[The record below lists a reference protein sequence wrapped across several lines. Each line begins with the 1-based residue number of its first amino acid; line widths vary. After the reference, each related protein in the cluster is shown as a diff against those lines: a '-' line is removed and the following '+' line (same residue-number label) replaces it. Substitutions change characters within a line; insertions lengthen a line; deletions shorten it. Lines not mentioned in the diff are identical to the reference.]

1 MCGICGKLSW
11 NNPPDSKLILSMAQ
25 AMVHRGPDN
34 QSAVSFDAISLG
46 HDRLS
51 IIDLSTS
58 ANQPMADNSGQ
69 YHIVFNGEIYNFK
82 HLKKELEALGAT
94 FRTNSDTEVL
104 LESYK
109 QWDTGCIDRLN
120 GMFAFALWDNHA
132 QRLFLARDRM
142 GKKPLYYYPL
152 SDGGIVFASEIKAL
166 LIDSE
171 IPRTISPRALFQY
184 FSLNYILSSDCILD
198 GVRKLPPAHWLKV
211 DRSGMHLEKYWDL
224 SCFFNDKRQFSHEI
238 EAAEELSYLLQ
249 DAVQLRMISDVPLG
263 TFLSGGVDSTAIT
276 AFMRNADTNSVVKSF
291 SIGFREKGYSELE
304 YSQLAASELGTE
316 HKFQIVTP
324 DFINDLG
331 QIVRA
336 ADEPFGDTSMIPMWY
351 LSRYARQYVTVALSG
366 DGADEIMAGYTTY
379 SADKL
384 KNMMSWIPSG
394 VFKFSDRFM
403 RLLPADY
410 GKVSLNFKARQFLQ
424 GAQHSAG
431 KAHYMWRCVLE
442 SEKLRQLFPKH
453 LQSEFDNY
461 NPYDDFAAHER
472 DVEQCH
478 YIDRAMYVDIK
489 TWLVDDILVKVDRMS
504 MAHSLE
510 ARTPMLDYRL
520 VEFAAALPVKFK
532 LSGFTG
538 KYLLRRI
545 LKGKVPERILKR
557 KKAGFNAPVAHW
569 VPLLKEL
576 ILDQCDP
583 LLPDFI
589 RTLYRD
595 HQDRRR
601 DYSLPLFAIANYAL
615 WKEHVLGY

>member
-11 NNPPDSKLILSMAQ
+11 NNPPDSNLILSMAQ

-34 QSAVSFDAISLG
+34 QSAVLLDAISLG

-51 IIDLSTS
+51 IIDLSPS
-58 ANQPMADNSGQ
+58 ANQPMADSSGQ

-82 HLKKELEALGAT
+82 HLRKELETLGAK

-109 QWDTGCIDRLN
+109 QWDTGCVDRLN

-152 SDGGIVFASEIKAL
+152 SDGGIVFASELKAL

-184 FSLNYILSSDCILD
+184 FSLNYILSSECIID

-211 DRSGMHLEKYWDL
+211 DRSGMQLAKYWDL
-224 SCFFNDKRQFSHEI
+224 SRFFNDQKTFSHEI

-249 DAVQLRMISDVPLG
+249 DAVRLRMISDLPLG
-263 TFLSGGVDSTAIT
+263 AFLSGGVDSTAIT

-316 HKFQIVTP
+316 HKFQVVTP
-324 DFINDLG
+324 DFIEDLS

-351 LSRYARQYVTVALSG
+351 LSRYARQYVTVALTG

-384 KNMMSWIPSG
+384 KHMMSWIPSG
-394 VFKFSDRFM
+394 VFKFSERFM

-431 KAHYMWRCVLE
+431 RAHYMWRCVLE
-442 SEKLRQLFPKH
+442 PEKLRQLFPKH

-461 NPYDDFAAHER
+461 DPYDDFAVYER

-520 VEFAAALPVKFK
+520 VEFAAMLPVQFK
-532 LSGFTG
+532 LSGFIG

-545 LKGKVPERILKR
+545 LKGRVPERILKR
-557 KKAGFNAPVAHW
+557 KKSGFNAPVAHW
-569 VPLLKEL
+569 IPLLKEL
-576 ILDQCDP
+576 IFDQCDP
-583 LLPDFI
+583 LLPDCV

-595 HQDRRR
+595 HQERRR
-601 DYSLPLFAIANYAL
+601 DHSLPLFAIANYAL
-615 WKEHVLGY
+615 WKERVLGR